1 MSREAGTGTRAVPL
15 GEEATALR
23 LLFVED
29 REDDCLLMVRELR
42 DVMGGL
48 AWRRVDSEPDL
59 RQALAGESWDAVIA
73 DVHVPGLSLG
83 LSLSLVAEVDRE
95 LPVIVVSG
103 HVGEET
109 AADVMKSGA
118 RDFVS
123 KDRLA
128 RLRPAVEREVAEAT
142 VRRDARRQ
150 VGLRERRLEV
160 LNRLYSV
167 LARVGEAVVRRRDRD
182 LLMGEVARILR
193 EDGGFRLVWVGS
205 VDRAAGRVHP
215 MAGIGTDDG
224 FPTTA
229 AFPLDREQE
238 AGSGPPGAAVRTGQV
253 SVCTDVERDDRAEPW
268 RDDLIGRGVR
278 SWAALPLRIE
288 GEVVAVVNLCHEAT
302 EAFDEEHRLLL
313 ERLADMLSYG
323 LESIEGEARR
333 LRAEEAL
340 AANQERL
347 RSLAYQLTLTAE
359 RERRRLAVE
368 LHDEVGQLLALGR
381 ISLGRLRDKA
391 RGSGFE
397 VQIDEVRT
405 TLEEAI
411 RATRAVTS
419 ELSPPSLHDLGLVAG
434 LEAVAEGFQQR
445 HGIPARIVADG
456 AQSSI
461 DDETRL
467 LLFAA
472 VRELLVNA
480 ARHAQATRVT
490 VRVRSGDGAVRVE
503 VCDDGSGFVPT
514 QNPKP
519 GGRGGFGLYSI
530 RERLATL
537 EGRMEIDSARGRG
550 TVVTL
555 TVPLREG
562 GGTAG

>member
-238 AGSGPPGAAVRTGQV
+238 AGSGPPGSDGGHF
-253 SVCTDVERDDRAEPW
+253 
-268 RDDLIGRGVR
+268 LLHGYHGRMH
-278 SWAALPLRIE
+278 AAL
-288 GEVVAVVNLCHEAT
+288 
-302 EAFDEEHRLLL
+302 RLLQDGIGGL
-313 ERLADMLSYG
+313 GGHGHLMLNGFPLYNRGEPPAGSPLSWG
-323 LESIEGEARR
+323 LIQVFEPRAFQF
-333 LRAEEAL
+333 LRQAP
-340 AANQERL
+340 RVGHSP
-347 RSLAYQLTLTAE
+347 RSPCACCTCW
-359 RERRRLAVE
+359 
-368 LHDEVGQLLALGR
+368 
-381 ISLGRLRDKA
+381 
-391 RGSGFE
+391 
-397 VQIDEVRT
+397 
-405 TLEEAI
+405 
-411 RATRAVTS
+411 
-419 ELSPPSLHDLGLVAG
+419 PPWHPWL
-434 LEAVAEGFQQR
+434 
-445 HGIPARIVADG
+445 
-456 AQSSI
+456 
-461 DDETRL
+461 
-467 LLFAA
+467 
-472 VRELLVNA
+472 
-480 ARHAQATRVT
+480 
-490 VRVRSGDGAVRVE
+490 
-503 VCDDGSGFVPT
+503 
-514 QNPKP
+514 
-519 GGRGGFGLYSI
+519 
-530 RERLATL
+530 
-537 EGRMEIDSARGRG
+537 
-550 TVVTL
+550 
-555 TVPLREG
+555 
-562 GGTAG
+562 